1 MEVKNN
7 CNTHHLCRNGCGF
20 YGSSQFDG
28 MCSKC
33 YKTLSNESIRGP
45 ESHHSAGVIY
55 DTVANTGITAVGQV
69 LLKDSAVS
77 ENTLDMGRK
86 VYLENVEV
94 LRRGLRFTS
103 QKPVA
108 EAVEIANHP
117 DVNRTEG
124 MEVVV
129 ETSGKTTDQSVQENM
144 TAEETTE
151 NFELQFSTSA
161 KPPDQMLGDSIAEVL
176 SSSDKLDG
184 QSPSPIPSTSGR
196 KTPNASRCHACHK
209 RIGLTGLQCRCG
221 FTFCGY
227 HRYTDRHDCTFNY
240 QEQGQNDIRRANP
253 EVKGEKIRKL

>member
-33 YKTLSNESIRGP
+33 YKILSNASIPGP
-45 ESHHSAGVIY
+45 DSHHSTGVIY
-55 DTVANTGITAVGQV
+55 DTVANTEVTAVGQ
-69 LLKDSAVS
+69 
-77 ENTLDMGRK
+77 
-86 VYLENVEV
+86 
-94 LRRGLRFTS
+94 
-103 QKPVA
+103 
-108 EAVEIANHP
+108 
-117 DVNRTEG
+117 
-124 MEVVV
+124 VV
-129 ETSGKTTDQSVQENM
+129 ETSGKSTDQNVQEHM
-144 TAEETTE
+144 IAEERTE
-151 NFELQFSTSA
+151 DFELHFTTSA

-196 KTPNASRCHACHK
+196 KTPNANRCHACHK

-227 HRYTDRHDCTFNY
+227 HRYTDRHDCTFDY
-240 QEQGQNDIRRANP
+240 QEQGQNEIRRANP